1 MLKKLPGPPRA
12 PNCFFSSHVSGGTS
26 HVSLMVP
33 KWMQCQRANRRNLR
47 RKHFHLALG
56 TAAGPTMAPV
66 KISHVVSFSSQDPK
80 YPVENLLNSDSQ
92 RGPWLSCPRD
102 KSGQLKVELQLERAV
117 PIGYIDV
124 GNCGCAF
131 LQIDVGR
138 SSWSLDT
145 PFVTLLPA
153 TMLMSLADSKQGKN
167 RSGVRMFKDDDFLA
181 PASGESWDRLRL
193 TCSQPFTRH
202 ESFGLAFLRVCS
214 SLDSLDDPVMDP
226 SAPVS
231 PVLSQSSNASESGP
245 SPWMANPS
253 IRRTFFPEPQTSTK
267 EISELRNILKQL
279 QPGTL
284 GRSARMV
291 LSAARRAP
299 PASGASLKNNPAEPG
314 PSHPD
319 SAEPRLEEQN
329 SENDVGKM
337 KRRKVQARRPLS
349 YSNSQP
355 NRRARAKTGQRE
367 HHQPQ
372 ARASGVQDSGECP
385 ICAGSFSVEILPQHA
400 ATCGETSP
408 PHLASPSS
416 SPPSSPS
423 VLWVSSESSS
433 PISWVQCPICQLP
446 FPAGEVEEHASMCG
460 EVPEA

>member
-1 MLKKLPGPPRA
+1 
-12 PNCFFSSHVSGGTS
+12 
-26 HVSLMVP
+26 
-33 KWMQCQRANRRNLR
+33 
-47 RKHFHLALG
+47 
-56 TAAGPTMAPV
+56 MAPV

-80 YPVENLLNSDSQ
+80 YPVENLLNPDRQ
-92 RGPWLSCPRD
+92 RGPWLSCPQD

-138 SSWSLDT
+138 SSWSLDR

-202 ESFGLAFLRVCS
+202 QSFGLAFLRVCS
-214 SLDSLDDPVMDP
+214 SLDSLDDPVVDP

-231 PVLSQSSNASESGP
+231 SGLSQDSSNASESSP

-253 IRRTFFPEPQTSTK
+253 IRRTFFPDPQTSTK
-267 EISELRNILKQL
+267 EISDLRNILEQL

-291 LSAARRAP
+291 LSAARRAS
-299 PASGASLKNNPAEPG
+299 PASVASPKNSPSGPG

-319 SAEPRLEEQN
+319 SAEPRPEEQN
-329 SENDVGKM
+329 SESDVGKT
-337 KRRKVQARRPLS
+337 KRQKVQARRPLS
-349 YSNSQP
+349 NSNSQP
-355 NRRARAKTGQRE
+355 NRRGRAKAGRREPQRL
-367 HHQPQ
+367 Q
-372 ARASGVQDSGECP
+372 AQTSSVQESGECP
-385 ICAGSFSVEILPQHA
+385 ICAGLCLMAPLSPACPAPVVKASVTMTPYFPKDGVILFPF
-400 ATCGETSP
+400 GTSGLWDTVQMSPLDDANVEWKFARSELYLSCFQEDLTLPVPFNSLLSRKAVFYLLRDDLRALTSNPSTITP
-408 PHLASPSS
+408 PPAPTSLDP
-416 SPPSSPS
+416 
-423 VLWVSSESSS
+423 VL
-433 PISWVQCPICQLP
+433 
-446 FPAGEVEEHASMCG
+446 
-460 EVPEA
+460 

>member
-1 MLKKLPGPPRA
+1 
-12 PNCFFSSHVSGGTS
+12 
-26 HVSLMVP
+26 
-33 KWMQCQRANRRNLR
+33 
-47 RKHFHLALG
+47 
-56 TAAGPTMAPV
+56 MAPV
-66 KISHVVSFSSQDPK
+66 KISHVVSFSSQDPR
-80 YPVENLLNSDSQ
+80 YPVENLLDPDSQ
-92 RGPWLSCPRD
+92 RGPWLSCPQD

-138 SSWSLDT
+138 SSWSLDR

-167 RSGVRMFKDDDFLA
+167 RSGVRMFKDDDFLV

-202 ESFGLAFLRVCS
+202 QSFGLAFLRVCS
-214 SLDSLDDPVMDP
+214 SLDSLDAPVVDA

-231 PVLSQSSNASESGP
+231 SGLSQGSSDNPESGP

-253 IRRTFFPEPQTSTK
+253 IRRTFFPDPQTSTK
-267 EISELRNILKQL
+267 EISELKNMLMRLH
-279 QPGTL
+279 PGTL

-291 LSAARRAP
+291 LSAACRAP
-299 PASGASLKNNPAEPG
+299 PASVASPNDPAEPG

-319 SAEPRLEEQN
+319 STEPRPEAQN
-329 SENDVGKM
+329 SENDMGRP
-337 KRRKVQARRPLS
+337 KRRKMQAHRPLS
-349 YSNSQP
+349 NSNSQP
-355 NRRARAKTGQRE
+355 NRRGVAKAKARHRE
-367 HHQPQ
+367 QHRPQ
-372 ARASGVQDSGECP
+372 ARSSGVQESAECP

-408 PHLASPSS
+408 LHPASPSS
-416 SPPSSPS
+416 SPSSSLS
-423 VLWVSSESSS
+423 VVWVSSSESSS
-433 PISWVQCPICQLP
+433 PVSCVQCPICQLQ
-446 FPAGEVEEHASMCG
+446 FSAGEVEEHASMCG
-460 EVPEA
+460 EVPQA